1 VAFFLFKK
9 TLRRFENMDLNETVI
24 DANAPTP
31 SSDVDSDLLSS
42 PDGTVPQG
50 NTDGAQAGAGDDA
63 AAAAAAAEAAA
74 KTADAGKTAD
84 AAKGGEDVR
93 FDQHPRFIEL
103 NNKVKSERDARIAAE
118 AKVAIFEKSPLNPAF
133 IPAAE
138 GKPEF
143 KDISSMSAEEIREW
157 QEDDPKGFAEN
168 IRQQAVWEAKQS
180 LKHESLRDQT
190 VSGIEKTFSDYA
202 ASNPTF
208 NDMWDSGEI
217 EKFMNAHPGHNAIS
231 AHMAMTAAAGQTDVQ
246 KKIEEAVAK
255 ARKEEREKVTKDF
268 QAKRNATVISSGAGA
283 TGRGA
288 ADGVDPALQN
298 TKNFGGLTS
307 VLADKL
313 ASRRRAA
320 AG

>member
-1 VAFFLFKK
+1 
-9 TLRRFENMDLNETVI
+9 MDLNETVI
-24 DANAPTP
+24 DANAAAP

-42 PDGTVPQG
+42 PDGTVAQG
-50 NTDGAQAGAGDDA
+50 NTDGAQSGAGDE
-63 AAAAAAAEAAA
+63 AAEAAA
-74 KTADAGKTAD
+74 KAADATAD
-84 AAKGGEDVR
+84 AAKGGDEDR
-93 FDQHPRFIEL
+93 FDKHPRFQEL
-103 NNKVKSERDARIAAE
+103 RERAIKAE
-118 AKVAIFEKSPLNPAF
+118 AKVAMFEKSPLNPAF

-208 NDMWDSGEI
+208 NEMWESGEI
-217 EKFMNAHPGHNAIS
+217 EQFMNAHPGHNAIS
-231 AHMAMTAAAGQTDVQ
+231 AHMAITAAAGQTDVQ

-283 TGRGA
+283 TGRGT

>member
-1 VAFFLFKK
+1 
-9 TLRRFENMDLNETVI
+9 MDLNETVI
-24 DANAPTP
+24 DANAAAP

-42 PDGTVPQG
+42 PDGTVAQG
-50 NTDGAQAGAGDDA
+50 NTDGAQSGAGDDA
-63 AAAAAAAEAAA
+63 AAAEAAA
-74 KTADAGKTAD
+74 KAADATAD
-84 AAKGGEDVR
+84 AAKGGDEDR
-93 FDQHPRFIEL
+93 FDKHPRFQEL
-103 NNKVKSERDARIAAE
+103 RERAIKAE
-118 AKVAIFEKSPLNPAF
+118 AKVAMFEKSPLNPAF
-133 IPAAE
+133 IPEAE
-138 GKPEF
+138 GKPDF
-143 KDISSMSAEEIREW
+143 KDINTMSAEEIREW
-157 QEDDPKGFAEN
+157 QEDDPKGFAQN

-208 NDMWDSGEI
+208 NDMWESGEI
-217 EKFMNAHPGHNAIS
+217 EQFMNAHPGHNAIS